1 MEDALSSTV
10 SGGIG
15 RRILLKHFQDVSLG
29 ISKTSTCQMLRL
41 KNFSST
47 VSEGGGAINKFH
59 LGTVAGSRVKLHS
72 GKRLAQLCRLQL
84 TGG

>member
-1 MEDALSSTV
+1 MIFV
-10 SGGIG
+10 GH
-15 RRILLKHFQDVSLG
+15 ILFKAN
-29 ISKTSTCQMLRL
+29 KTNSQLPENAFNINEL
-41 KNFSST
+41 ST

-59 LGTVAGSRVKLHS
+59 LGTVVGSRVKLHS